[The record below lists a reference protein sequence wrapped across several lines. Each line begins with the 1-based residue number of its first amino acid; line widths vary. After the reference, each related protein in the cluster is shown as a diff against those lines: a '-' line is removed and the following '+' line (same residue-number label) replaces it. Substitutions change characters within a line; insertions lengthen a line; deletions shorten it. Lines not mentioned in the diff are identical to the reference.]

1 MRTPRAVRAR
11 RAAPDGG
18 AIGGGGAGAGPYAPA
33 MAGTYPAEAAGPER
47 MAASSPGARTSPARS
62 VGRRRWVMICD
73 ACKERRHQDCR
84 GGTWC
89 DCQHRRLD
97 DRRPEPAENWRHQG

>member
-1 MRTPRAVRAR
+1 
-11 RAAPDGG
+11 
-18 AIGGGGAGAGPYAPA
+18 
-33 MAGTYPAEAAGPER
+33 
-47 MAASSPGARTSPARS
+47 
-62 VGRRRWVMICD
+62 MICD